1 MAVRIGKAGGVSF
14 PFSSRTI
21 GVLVRSIDAGYT
33 NATIGTLVLEAGA
46 DRWEPPSWPNKQ
58 TRLQQ
63 LFASMRQSSDPDVR
77 RAAIDLVTQVLR
89 DGSRPN
95 SFHGPT
101 TWYDEVRAAVAADG
115 WEYDVDQRRLVP
127 TVPGVDAVEY
137 TDAVD
142 GALTG
147 RGWATAAGHYR
158 QALNAFGRG
167 NWASANAQLRS
178 ALEEAL
184 PLAASV
190 VAGNRPNEVQ
200 AALDMLRAAGQLVD
214 GEYSYAKGL
223 WQLCQSQG
231 SHPGLSDEE
240 ESRFRVV
247 SVTAYL
253 RFLLDRLP

>member
-1 MAVRIGKAGGVSF
+1 MGF
-14 PFSSRTI
+14 PFSSRTV

-33 NATIGTLVLEAGA
+33 SATIGTLLLEAGA
-46 DRWEPPSWPNKQ
+46 DRWEPASWPNKQ
-58 TRLQQ
+58 TRLQR
-63 LFASMRQSSDPDVR
+63 LFASMRESSDPDVR
-77 RAAIDLVTQVLR
+77 HAAIDLATQVLR
-89 DGSRPN
+89 DGARPG

-101 TWYDEVRAAVAADG
+101 TWYEDVRAAVAADG
-115 WEYDVDQRRLVP
+115 WEYDVEARRLIP

-142 GALTG
+142 RALAA
-147 RGWATAAGHYR
+147 RGWTTAAGHYR
-158 QALNAFGRG
+158 QALDAFGRG

-178 ALEEAL
+178 ALEETL

-190 VAGNRPNEVQ
+190 VARARPNEVQ
-200 AALDMLRAAGQLVD
+200 AALDMLRSAGQLVD

-240 ESRFRVV
+240 ESRFRLV